1 MGQRGRSIR
10 QSEKA
15 RISCQMASPALAANI
30 AATGAEGQFSIKYA
44 HVAGSIAQ
52 VSLKGIRRNACPSM
66 RAGWLAESQP
76 CALYWGHKGGKRTAK
91 GAVDGRLKPSSTGA
105 RWMTRRKR
113 APARFRGRHGIP
125 RPHSH
130 FPRASVVRQQ
140 AGDTTARDEYHGG
153 VQSKTHSS
161 PRWGESKRQAVTGDT
176 PVA

>member
-44 HVAGSIAQ
+44 HVADHIAQ
-52 VSLKGIRRNACPSM
+52 VSPKGIRRNAGPSM
-66 RAGWLAESQP
+66 RAGWLAEQQP
-76 CALYWGHKGGKRTAK
+76 CALYWGHKGGKHTAT
-91 GAVDGRLKPSSTGA
+91 GAVGGLLKPSPTGA
-105 RWMTRRKR
+105 RWVTRRKR
-113 APARFRGRHGIP
+113 APARFRGWRGIP
-125 RPHSH
+125 GPRSH
-130 FPRASVVRQQ
+130 VSRASVVRQQ
-140 AGDTTARDEYHGG
+140 TGHTRARDEYHDG

-161 PRWGESKRQAVTGDT
+161 PRWGESKRQAVTNDT